1 MYFDVEE
8 GTATATLSPTSP
20 VISSTLKPATTGSS
34 TVTSSAGASTSS
46 SGSSG
51 SGSGNNAAVRS
62 GNSVLA
68 VPAAVF
74 VLLASY
80 VYL

>member
-1 MYFDVEE
+1 MYFDVEQ
-8 GTATATLSPTSP
+8 GTTTVTLSPTSP
-20 VISSTLKPATTGSS
+20 VISSTLKPATAGSS
-34 TVTSSAGASTSS
+34 TVTSSAGATTA
-46 SGSSG
+46 SSG
-51 SGSGNNAAVRS
+51 SGSGKNAAVRS